1 MIYYKRRWKS
11 CNSKDRTTDRDRQ
24 LNEEHISK
32 QNECGK
38 WLQQAHTGIHLARLT
53 AVELVFFVIFAQQ
66 PNLFG
71 MEQYIDTYASPL
83 GIITTG
89 SNGKQLT
96 GLWFEGQKYFA
107 DTLYDRPQHHA
118 LPIFD
123 ETRTWLDVY
132 FQGKRP
138 TFTPPILLNDTP
150 FRTAVWQLLLTI
162 PYGETTTYKDIARQW
177 ARQHG
182 VKSMSSQAVGG
193 AVGRNPIS
201 IIIPCH
207 RVIGTNGSLTG
218 YAGGLDRKRWLLQWE
233 QKSTD
238 RFFMPQE

>member
-1 MIYYKRRWKS
+1 
-11 CNSKDRTTDRDRQ
+11 
-24 LNEEHISK
+24 
-32 QNECGK
+32 
-38 WLQQAHTGIHLARLT
+38 
-53 AVELVFFVIFAQQ
+53 
-66 PNLFG
+66 

-83 GIITTG
+83 GIITMG

-107 DTLYDRPQHHA
+107 DTLCDRPQHHA

-123 ETRTWLDVY
+123 ETRTWLDAY

-150 FRTAVWQLLLTI
+150 FRIAVWQLLLTI
-162 PYGETTTYKDIARQW
+162 QYGETTTYKHIARQW

-218 YAGGLDRKRWLLQWE
+218 YAGGLDRKRWLLQLE
-233 QKSTD
+233 QQNTD
-238 RFFMPQE
+238 NFFIPQD

>member
-1 MIYYKRRWKS
+1 MNTKQIAA
-11 CNSKDRTTDRDRQ
+11 
-24 LNEEHISK
+24 
-32 QNECGK
+32 QNECGR
-38 WLQQAHTGIHLARLT
+38 WLQQALAHKHLTRSSAIDII
-53 AVELVFFVIFAQQ
+53 FFVIFVQQ
-66 PNLFG
+66 PSIFG

-83 GIITTG
+83 GIITMG

-96 GLWFEGQKYFA
+96 GLWFEGQKFFGN
-107 DTLYDRPQHHA
+107 TLCDRHHA
-118 LPIFD
+118 LPIFE

-138 TFTPPILLNDTP
+138 SFTPPILLNDTP
-150 FRTAVWQLLLTI
+150 FRRTVWQLLLTI

>member
-1 MIYYKRRWKS
+1 
-11 CNSKDRTTDRDRQ
+11 
-24 LNEEHISK
+24 
-32 QNECGK
+32 
-38 WLQQAHTGIHLARLT
+38 
-53 AVELVFFVIFAQQ
+53 
-66 PNLFG
+66 

-83 GIITTG
+83 GIITMS

-96 GLWFEGQKYFA
+96 GLWFEGQKHFS
-107 DTLYDRPQHHA
+107 DTLCDQPQHHA
-118 LPIFD
+118 LHIFD

-150 FRTAVWQLLLTI
+150 FRIAVWQLLLTI

-218 YAGGLDRKRWLLQWE
+218 YAGGLDRKRWLLQLE
-233 QKSTD
+233 QEHTD
-238 RFFMPQE
+238 RCLIPQD

>member
-1 MIYYKRRWKS
+1 
-11 CNSKDRTTDRDRQ
+11 
-24 LNEEHISK
+24 
-32 QNECGK
+32 
-38 WLQQAHTGIHLARLT
+38 
-53 AVELVFFVIFAQQ
+53 
-66 PNLFG
+66 
-71 MEQYIDTYASPL
+71 MEQYIVTYASPL
-83 GIITTG
+83 GIITMG

-96 GLWFEGQKYFA
+96 GLWFEGQKYF
-107 DTLYDRPQHHA
+107 DYPSGDQPSHLSLT
-118 LPIFD
+118 IFD

-150 FRTAVWQLLLTI
+150 FRIAVWQLLLTI
-162 PYGETTTYKDIARQW
+162 PYGETTTYKDIAMKW

-233 QKSTD
+233 QENTD
-238 RFFMPQE
+238 RFFIPQE

>member
-107 DTLYDRPQHHA
+107 DTLCDRPQHHA

-150 FRTAVWQLLLTI
+150 FRRTVWQLLLTI

-182 VKSMSSQAVGG
+182 VKS
-193 AVGRNPIS
+193 
-201 IIIPCH
+201 C
-207 RVIGTNGSLTG
+207 
-218 YAGGLDRKRWLLQWE
+218 LLYT
-233 QKSTD
+233 SPSPRD
-238 RFFMPQE
+238 

>member
-1 MIYYKRRWKS
+1 
-11 CNSKDRTTDRDRQ
+11 
-24 LNEEHISK
+24 
-32 QNECGK
+32 
-38 WLQQAHTGIHLARLT
+38 
-53 AVELVFFVIFAQQ
+53 
-66 PNLFG
+66 

-83 GIITTG
+83 GIITMS

-96 GLWFEGQKYFA
+96 GLWFEGQKYF
-107 DTLYDRPQHHA
+107 DYPSGDRPQHLS

-138 TFTPPILLNDTP
+138 SFTPPILLNDTP
-150 FRTAVWQLLLTI
+150 FRRTVWQLLLTI
-162 PYGETTTYKDIARQW
+162 PYGKTTTYKDIARQW

-182 VKSMSSQAVGG
+182 AKSMSSQAVGG
-193 AVGRNPIS
+193 AVGRNPVS

-233 QKSTD
+233 QENTD
-238 RFFMPQE
+238 KFFIPQDEERIMKDRRQRITLDSSSLHPICFPTP

>member
-1 MIYYKRRWKS
+1 MNTKLIP
-11 CNSKDRTTDRDRQ
+11 
-24 LNEEHISK
+24 K
-32 QNECGK
+32 QNERER
-38 WLQQAHTGIHLARLT
+38 WLRQALAHKHLAWLT
-53 AVELVFFVIFAQQ
+53 ADDFIFFVIFVQQ
-66 PNLFG
+66 PSIFG
-71 MEQYIDTYASPL
+71 MEQYINTYASPL
-83 GIITTG
+83 GIIIMG

-96 GLWFEGQKYFA
+96 GLWFEGQKYF
-107 DTLYDRPQHHA
+107 DYPSGDQPQHQS

-138 TFTPPILLNDTP
+138 SFTPPILLNDTP
-150 FRTAVWQLLLTI
+150 FRRTVWQLLLTI
-162 PYGETTTYKDIARQW
+162 PYGETTTYKDIAMKW

-182 VKSMSSQAVGG
+182 AKSMSSQAVGG

-233 QKSTD
+233 QKSAD
-238 RFFMPQE
+238 RFFIPQE